1 MLDNQQMLLY
11 FDINSDANAICHHP
25 GAIERVTRKQQAAS
39 IQNSDIEC
47 KGIFSRWLCSDAIR
61 SSRPQSSHDKRYSVY
76 VEIIRRIFCPQFA
89 NFVAVITTT
98 FRRRDE
104 LDLYP
109 DMNS

>member
-1 MLDNQQMLLY
+1 MLDNQQMLFY
-11 FDINSDANAICHHP
+11 FEINSDGDAISHHP

-39 IQNSDIEC
+39 IQNSYIEC
-47 KGIFSRWLCSDAIR
+47 KGIFSCWLCSDAI
-61 SSRPQSSHDKRYSVY
+61 SSARPHSSHDTPYSVY
-76 VEIIRRIFCPQFA
+76 VEIIWRIFCPHFA

-104 LDLYP
+104 LDLYL